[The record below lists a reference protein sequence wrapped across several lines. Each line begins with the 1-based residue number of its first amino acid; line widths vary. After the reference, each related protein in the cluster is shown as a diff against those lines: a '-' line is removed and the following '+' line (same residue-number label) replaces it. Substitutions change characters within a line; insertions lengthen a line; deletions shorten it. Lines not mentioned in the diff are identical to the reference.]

1 MPRMVDDSVCCALY
15 DPMDTSTFGMKAA
28 CEILTAETGDSELI
42 YSTSP
47 PACYTQTPIVR
58 FFDLNSDMK
67 YDENDE
73 DIEDDFERNDLD
85 ADMCC
90 SALLADQTKDIFWDS
105 ACTTFTYSLTTLSY
119 DDAMCQSVETTQ
131 KLYFLPAYLATQA
144 MTADFDLTEAI
155 ENGDIDIAAEE
166 EPVEGAAMAETD
178 AVCCQA
184 SQDESL
190 PALLRAEL
198 EDACEEDVE
207 AFIG

>member
-1 MPRMVDDSVCCALY
+1 
-15 DPMDTSTFGMKAA
+15 MKAA

-73 DIEDDFERNDLD
+73 DIENDIERNDLD

-90 SALLADQTKDIFWDS
+90 SALLEDQTKAIFWDS
-105 ACTTFTYSLTTLSY
+105 ACTTFTYSFTTLSY
-119 DDAMCQSVETTQ
+119 DTMCQSVETTQ

-155 ENGDIDIAAEE
+155 ENRDINIAAEE

-198 EDACEEDVE
+198 EDACEEDDVE